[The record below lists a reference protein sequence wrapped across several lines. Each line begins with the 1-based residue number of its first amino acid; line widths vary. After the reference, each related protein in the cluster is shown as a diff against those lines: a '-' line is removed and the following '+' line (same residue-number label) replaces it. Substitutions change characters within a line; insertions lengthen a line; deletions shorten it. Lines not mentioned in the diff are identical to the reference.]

1 MGWSYRKSANF
12 GPFRIN
18 ISKSGIGYSIGGKGF
33 RTGVNA
39 RGRRYTSLSVPGTGL
54 RYNTS
59 GNKGATGCVLALVA
73 LVAATSVCV
82 ALAWASVLEM

>member
-1 MGWSYRKSANF
+1 MGWTYRKSASF

-18 ISKSGIGYSIGGKGF
+18 LSKSGIGYSIGGKGF

-54 RYNTS
+54 QYRKS
-59 GNKGATGCVLALVA
+59 GKGATGCAVA
-73 LVAATSVCV
+73 LVAVAGWFAVCLVV
-82 ALAWASVLEM
+82 ACTAWLG

>member
-1 MGWSYRKSANF
+1 MGWSYRKSASI

-18 ISKSGIGYSIGGKGF
+18 VSKSGIGYSIGGKGF

-54 RYNTS
+54 RYTKS
-59 GNKGATGCVLALVA
+59 GGKGASGCLVVLVA
-73 LVAATSVCV
+73 VVDGAF
-82 ALAWASVLEM
+82 AWLLIA